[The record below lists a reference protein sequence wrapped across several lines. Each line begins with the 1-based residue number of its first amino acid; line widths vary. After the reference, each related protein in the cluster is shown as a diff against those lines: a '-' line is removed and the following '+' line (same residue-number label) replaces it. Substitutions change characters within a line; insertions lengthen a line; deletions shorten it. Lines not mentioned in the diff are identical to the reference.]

1 MRQVLQDMSS
11 GATYLVDAPAPMP
24 GRGSVLIETSRSL
37 ISAGTERM
45 LVDFGRASLL
55 AKARS
60 QPERIKMVLDKARTD
75 GVVNTIEAVRSK
87 LRQPIPL
94 GYCNVGVVKAVGGS
108 VNGFKPGD
116 RVTSNGPHADIA
128 CVPQNLCARIP
139 DSVDDDSAAFT
150 VVGSIGL
157 QGIRLAAPTLGEYF
171 VVSGV
176 GLIGLLTVQLL
187 RAHGCKVLAI
197 DFDADKLALAAQFG
211 AEICNLAAG
220 DDPLTTCLAFTHGRG
235 ADGIIIAASTPSNDP
250 ISQAAKM
257 CRQRGRIVLVGVVGL
272 ELNRADFYAK
282 ELSFQVSCAYGA
294 GRYDDTYEKGTDY
307 PFGLVRWTAQRNF
320 EAILDMMAIEQIDVK
335 PLISH
340 RIAFD
345 EAPRAYDILSSD
357 KSALGLLLEYKKE
370 DRPPSYSRHVVLD
383 DARRCDTAR
392 PVIGFI
398 GAGNYASRILIP
410 SFKAAHA
417 QLKTIVTATG
427 TSGAIHGKASGFAE
441 ASTDVNAMLADAS
454 INTTV
459 IATRHDSHAAL
470 VKKSLLAGKHVFVE
484 KPLALTIDELD
495 DVERTYA
502 DTPQLMLMIGFNRR
516 FAPHVVKMKQLLDT
530 MHEPRMFVVVMNAG
544 AIPSSHWTQD
554 VSVGGGRIIGEACHM
569 IDLLRHLA
577 GSPIVSIQ
585 ARRMGDHPAVSITED
600 KATITLAFADGS
612 VGTVHYFAN
621 GSGSFPKERVE
632 VFCGG
637 RTLVMDNFRQLRGY
651 GWPGFRNAKSWTQ
664 DKGQNAC
671 AAAFINAIER
681 GGSSPIPGSEIFEVS
696 RATIEAS
703 NLLTSQAS

>member
-1 MRQVLQDMSS
+1 MSS
-11 GATYLVDAPAPMP
+11 GATYLIDAPAPVP
-24 GRGSVLIETSRSL
+24 RKDSVLIETSLSL

-116 RVTSNGPHADIA
+116 RVASNGPHADIA
-128 CVPQNLCARIP
+128 CVPQNLCAQIP
-139 DSVDDDSAAFT
+139 DRVDDESAAFT

-197 DFDADKLALAAQFG
+197 DFGADKLALAAQFG

-220 DDPLTTCLAFTHGRG
+220 DDPLTACLAFTHGRG

-294 GRYDDTYEKGTDY
+294 GRYDDNYEKGTDY

-320 EAILDMMAIEQIDVK
+320 EAILDMMALGQIDVK

-345 EAPRAYDILSSD
+345 EAPRAYNILSSD
-357 KSALGLLLEYKKE
+357 KSALGLLLEYKKN
-370 DRPPSYSRHVVLD
+370 DRLPSYSRNVVLD

-410 SFKAAHA
+410 SFKAVHA

-427 TSGAIHGKASGFAE
+427 TSGAIHGKALGFAE
-441 ASTDVNAMLADAS
+441 ASTDVDAMLADAS

-470 VKKSLLAGKHVFVE
+470 VKRSLLAGKHVFVE

-516 FAPHVVKMKQLLDT
+516 FAPHIVKMKQLLDT
-530 MHEPRMFVVVMNAG
+530 MHEPKMFVVVMNAG
-544 AIPSSHWTQD
+544 AIPESHWTQD

-577 GSPIVSIQ
+577 DSPIVSIQ
-585 ARRMGDHPAVSITED
+585 ARRMGDHPAIRITED
-600 KATITLAFADGS
+600 KATITLAFRDGS

-651 GWPGFRNAKSWTQ
+651 GWPGFKNAKSWTQ

-671 AAAFINAIER
+671 AAAFISAIER

-696 RATIEAS
+696 RAAINAS

>member
-11 GATYLVDAPAPMP
+11 GATYLVDAPAPAP
-24 GRGSVLIETSRSL
+24 GQGSVLIETSRSL

-108 VNGFKPGD
+108 VKGFRPGD
-116 RVTSNGPHADIA
+116 RVASNGPHADIA
-128 CVPQNLCARIP
+128 SVPQNLCAQIP
-139 DSVDDDSAAFT
+139 DNVDDDSAAFT
-150 VVGSIGL
+150 IVGSIGL

-197 DFDADKLALAAQFG
+197 DFGADKLALAARFG
-211 AEICNLAAG
+211 AEICNLATG
-220 DDPLTTCLAFTHGRG
+220 DDPLAACQTFTHGRG
-235 ADGIIIAASTPSNDP
+235 ADGVIIAASTPSNDP

-282 ELSFQVSCAYGA
+282 EISFQVSCAYGA
-294 GRYDDTYEKGTDY
+294 GRYDDNYEKGADY

-320 EAILDMMAIEQIDVK
+320 EAILDMMAMGQIDVK

-357 KSALGLLLEYKKE
+357 KSALGLLLEYKK
-370 DRPPSYSRHVVLD
+370 DNQPPSYSRHIALD
-383 DARRCDTAR
+383 DTRQCNTAR
-392 PVIGFI
+392 PVLGFI
-398 GAGNYASRILIP
+398 GAGNYASRVLIP
-410 SFKAAHA
+410 SFKAIHA

-427 TSGAIHGKASGFAE
+427 TSGAIHGKVSGFAE
-441 ASTDVNAMLADAS
+441 ASTDVDAMLADPS

-484 KPLALTIDELD
+484 KPLALTLDELD
-495 DVERTYA
+495 DLQRIYA
-502 DTPQLMLMIGFNRR
+502 DAPKLMLMIGFNRR
-516 FAPHVVKMKQLLDT
+516 FAPHIVKMKQLLDT
-530 MHEPRMFVVVMNAG
+530 MHEPKMFVAVMNAG
-544 AIPSSHWTQD
+544 AIPASHWTQD
-554 VSVGGGRIIGEACHM
+554 VTVGGGRIIGEACHM
-569 IDLLRHLA
+569 IDLLRHLV

-585 ARRMGDHPAVSITED
+585 ARRMGDHPAIRITED

-621 GSGSFPKERVE
+621 GSSSFPKERVE

-651 GWPGFRNAKSWTQ
+651 GWLGFKNAKSWTQ

-681 GGSSPIPGSEIFEVS
+681 GGSSPIPSSEIFEVS
-696 RATIEAS
+696 RATIQAS
-703 NLLTSQAS
+703 NLLASQTS